1 MKVALDENIAD
12 WMAGTR
18 TKTHTKPENVTYPV
32 FVLVLLP
39 VLDIG
44 IFEILELL
52 EGSIIP

>member
-1 MKVALDENIAD
+1 MKAALDENIAD

-18 TKTHTKPENVTYPV
+18 TKTHTKPENVTYPG